1 MGQYNKEQVAFS
13 NILPIKRSPNSSG
26 PLGNFN
32 SNNINQIFGEDYN
45 NVNRS
50 GVSNDV
56 ASAIFTTNAID
67 IHWGGATWTSIS
79 NPSEPTIINTT
90 ADVLKAIKYASQTG
104 PTSSSGLDG
113 VTGSGS
119 GNAITSLSASGSK
132 ISYTKG
138 ETFVK
143 QSEFNTTIGNLGVSG
158 IETRVGTLESTVSG
172 IQTTISGINP
182 GFNELISSGSGNAIT
197 ALSASGSKISYTKGE
212 TFVKQSEFNT
222 TIVNLGVSGIESR
235 VGTLESTV
243 SGIQTTIS
251 GINPGLD
258 GVTGSGSGNA
268 ITELSVSG
276 SKVRYAKGETF
287 ATKSQLDSL
296 GSTVSGIDSR
306 IETLENSTSGYVT
319 TSQLMSASQ
328 TGISIYSSRIQG
340 TDDDADKCYLGQYS
354 GSRIDFNHAPNNAY
368 FDFNYDVNN
377 IKNNF
382 ASEIPEYGFYENI
395 GDNNSLVN
403 ALYIHTIWQQAQID
417 RLTTMVKG
425 LYQALTN
432 MPTAG

>member
-143 QSEFNTTIGNLGVSG
+143 QSEFNTTIG
-158 IETRVGTLESTVSG
+158 
-172 IQTTISGINP
+172 
-182 GFNELISSGSGNAIT
+182 
-197 ALSASGSKISYTKGE
+197 
-212 TFVKQSEFNT
+212 
-222 TIVNLGVSGIESR
+222 NLGVSGIESR